1 MAPRKT
7 DKEAKRKYIFDVAL
21 ELFNEKS
28 FDHTTMD
35 DIAAL
40 AGIGKGTI
48 YEYYKSKNEFIKEA
62 YNYYTTPNK
71 EILDIYYDT
80 NMTPLAK
87 IELLLKK
94 LIEQLIK
101 GQKISKII
109 LNIWLKSSFK
119 YIYPE
124 INFKEI
130 YSQSRNMIDDL
141 LASAIVQGQVRPDL
155 PKYSS
160 SIILGM
166 LEGLTLQFMA
176 DPNFA
181 NAEVLGNDIVDII
194 INGLIKK

>member
-1 MAPRKT
+1 
-7 DKEAKRKYIFDVAL
+7 
-21 ELFNEKS
+21 
-28 FDHTTMD
+28 
-35 DIAAL
+35 
-40 AGIGKGTI
+40 
-48 YEYYKSKNEFIKEA
+48 
-62 YNYYTTPNK
+62 
-71 EILDIYYDT
+71 
-80 NMTPLAK
+80 MTPLAK